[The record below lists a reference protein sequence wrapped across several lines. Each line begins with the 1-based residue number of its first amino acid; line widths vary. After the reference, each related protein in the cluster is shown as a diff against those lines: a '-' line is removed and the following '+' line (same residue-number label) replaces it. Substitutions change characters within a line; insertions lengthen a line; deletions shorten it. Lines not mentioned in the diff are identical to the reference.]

1 MIYLY
6 YFLVA
11 LGGGLVG
18 GAIGGIF
25 VGGKDLGND
34 LAAMLGSF
42 YGILPAL
49 SGIALALLALNF
61 L

>member
-6 YFLVA
+6 FILAA
-11 LGGGLVG
+11 LGGGLIG
-18 GAIGGIF
+18 GALGGIL

-42 YGILPAL
+42 YGILPAIP
-49 SGIALALLALNF
+49 GVAIALLALNF